1 MPTKLGKSEQAA
13 NLSRYLFAASKL
25 YPPRGMQRG
34 VSIAETLMR
43 WRSVFHTNPDRMTLS
58 DREQLFERSEVVGSL
73 DAFVS
78 HSWKSRGRYKWAALV
93 FHELGIVPLVAA
105 IVACLMM
112 AWQSA
117 AFHIACDSNGNPIIN
132 LPVLRETMVAG
143 LPTVTVASPWEYVL
157 GISVALSSAVFLLAM
172 QRRRYYFVDAACIP
186 QTDRAQKVQAI
197 RHLAGFVALSQ
208 RLLVLWDEH
217 YFTRLWC
224 VYELAVF
231 QAVHPNR
238 PVIFLPLQCAAASF
252 VMLGLIFLGINL
264 FAIGWVVVVHVT
276 MPWSSVY
283 SLFVMPPTVASLR
296 PRASPRHHLRSIRFS
311 NTQFDVPSPPSCRRP
326 APCCAQVWAVHFFGQ
341 VAAAFWGAS
350 AVFQRILLQQTL
362 DSFDVRQAGCSCT
375 TDREEIYAAI
385 EGMHMHHGGGG
396 LDAFNRMVRTTL
408 KDQVLQRLY
417 GPQGQ
422 STVKYSTLLMVLLPV
437 TCFVPGQMF
446 TAIRESPAFVQG
458 ACLTLFITTTLCTIP
473 YLYLNGIDRGARLAR
488 ESSQPGCNTLRAFES
503 RARLAIVWTA
513 VRGATEVTLAVSA
526 CISMYA
532 AAEWPEAFG
541 LSPRSPCVWVVVSLW
556 NAAWGLVAYRAFGV
570 GSRAAATP
578 DGALVGAN
586 ESSAS

>member
-1 MPTKLGKSEQAA
+1 
-13 NLSRYLFAASKL
+13 
-25 YPPRGMQRG
+25 
-34 VSIAETLMR
+34 MR

-112 AWQSA
+112 ALQSA

-283 SLFVMPPTVASLR
+283 SLFVMPPTV
-296 PRASPRHHLRSIRFS
+296 
-311 NTQFDVPSPPSCRRP
+311 
-326 APCCAQVWAVHFFGQ
+326 WAVHFFGQ

-362 DSFDVRQAGCSCT
+362 DSFDVRQAGCSCA

-437 TCFVPGQMF
+437 TCFVLGQMF

-532 AAEWPEAFG
+532 AAEW
-541 LSPRSPCVWVVVSLW
+541 R
-556 NAAWGLVAYRAFGV
+556 
-570 GSRAAATP
+570 
-578 DGALVGAN
+578 VGARGVPRLWRWV
-586 ESSAS
+586 EGGGDARRCPGWREREQRQLAAGWTLKEGEGGEADRLQLYSCQC

>member
-1 MPTKLGKSEQAA
+1 MTHVVRMSSMPTKLGKSEQAG

-283 SLFVMPPTVASLR
+283 SLFVMPPTV
-296 PRASPRHHLRSIRFS
+296 
-311 NTQFDVPSPPSCRRP
+311 
-326 APCCAQVWAVHFFGQ
+326 WAVHFFGQ

-362 DSFDVRQAGCSCT
+362 DSFDVRQAGCSCA

-437 TCFVPGQMF
+437 TCFVLGQMF

>member
-296 PRASPRHHLRSIRFS
+296 PRASPHHLRSIRFS

-362 DSFDVRQAGCSCT
+362 DSFDVRQAGCSCA

-437 TCFVPGQMF
+437 TCFVLGQMF